1 MAYAEP
7 PPTAEKDLD
16 RLNTDLSKMDRKGRQ
31 EAALGLRIAGATYTE
46 IASTLEYA
54 SASHARAAVESALAS
69 TVGDDDR
76 ERMRFIAS
84 RRLERLLRALWPKAT
99 DENSEEQIPASRT
112 ALALIDRHIKLNGLD
127 APSEH
132 IIYNPG
138 SREIDEW
145 VREMTSHLMDAT
157 PEERDI
163 IEGEVL
169 DVYDQNATQPGDED

>member
-7 PPTAEKDLD
+7 EAVTEKELEKPNADL
-16 RLNTDLSKMDRKGRQ
+16 LKSDRKGRQ
-31 EAALGLRIAGATYTE
+31 EAALGLKIAGATYTE
-46 IASTLEYA
+46 IANTLEYA

-84 RRLERLLRALWPKAT
+84 RRIERLLRGLWAKAT
-99 DENSEEQIPASRT
+99 DETSEEQIPASRT

-138 SREIDEW
+138 VREIEDW
-145 VREMTSHLMDAT
+145 VKEMTVTVLDAT

-163 IEGEVL
+163 IEAEYAVVDEG
-169 DVYDQNATQPGDED
+169 DYQPGDED